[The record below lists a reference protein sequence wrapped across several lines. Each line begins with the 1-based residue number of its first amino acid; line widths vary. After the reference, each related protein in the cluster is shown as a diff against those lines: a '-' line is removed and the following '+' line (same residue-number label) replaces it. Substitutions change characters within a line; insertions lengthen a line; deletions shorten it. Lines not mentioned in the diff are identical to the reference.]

1 MQATVQFELREFLAR
16 DEIFTKILSTS
27 QRQQCWM
34 KRVTRFVLNLR
45 RLGSKLSPRAKS
57 LEFTLTNRLQ
67 KHPTVSTFR
76 ASAYSEIEDLPNDLK
91 SLGLDLAMVSK
102 HRNVVATSKS
112 VLPTLLNFPQLNNF
126 AGATEV
132 RSANPA
138 STKSVQ
144 TLA

>member
-1 MQATVQFELREFLAR
+1 MLDETRHPVRLELKAPGVQTE
-16 DEIFTKILSTS
+16 
-27 QRQQCWM
+27 
-34 KRVTRFVLNLR
+34 
-45 RLGSKLSPRAKS
+45 PRAKS

-67 KHPTVSTFR
+67 KHPTVSTIR
-76 ASAYSEIEDLPNDLK
+76 ASACSEIEGLPNDHK

-126 AGATEV
+126 AGATGV